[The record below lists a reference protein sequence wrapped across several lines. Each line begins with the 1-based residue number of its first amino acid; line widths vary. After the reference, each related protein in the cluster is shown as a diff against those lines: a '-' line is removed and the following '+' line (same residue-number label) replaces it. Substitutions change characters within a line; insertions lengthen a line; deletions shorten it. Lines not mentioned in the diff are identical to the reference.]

1 MDKIRSSRYSDDRRK
16 PSLSLHP
23 GAESC
28 RPVSEPAAMPHLN
41 LQLSGSPNPDL
52 SRRAAALIADLT
64 VEVLGK
70 PRELVAIAIHYVDRA
85 HWFIDGRSL
94 ADWGRDAFHLDI
106 SITDETN
113 TKGEKARY
121 LQQVHAQLSA
131 LIGEVHETSYIHVID
146 ARAAAYGYGGL
157 TQERR
162 YQLAQLSTKD

>member
-1 MDKIRSSRYSDDRRK
+1 
-16 PSLSLHP
+16 
-23 GAESC
+23 
-28 RPVSEPAAMPHLN
+28 MPHLN
-41 LQLSGSPNPDL
+41 LQLSGSPDPDL

-70 PRELVAIAIHYVDRA
+70 PRELIAIAIHYVDRA

-113 TKGEKARY
+113 TRSEKARY
-121 LQQVHAQLSA
+121 LQQVHALLSV

-162 YQLAQLSTKD
+162 YQLAQSSAKD